1 MFKRILVVEHD
12 VMVRNVLVSI
22 FARENYEVLEAEGG
36 DEALKLLSMFDG
48 TVNLIISN
56 APPTSS
62 QLVSYKSGRILFF
75 KIDDALRQILERQA
89 GISAPSVKNLIAE
102 VERLLRTKTE

>member
-48 TVNLIISN
+48 TVNLIITDDR
-56 APPTSS
+56 PTSS
-62 QLVSYKSGRILFF
+62 QLLTYESGILFF
-75 KIDDALRQILERQA
+75 KIDDALRPILEQQA
-89 GISAPSVKNLIAE
+89 GISDPPVKDLIAE
-102 VERLLRTKTE
+102 VERLLRAKTE

>member
-48 TVNLIISN
+48 TVNLIITDDR
-56 APPTSS
+56 PTSS
-62 QLVSYKSGRILFF
+62 QLLTYESGILFF
-75 KIDDALRQILERQA
+75 KIDDALRQILEHQTA
-89 GISAPSVKNLIAE
+89 ISAPPIRDLVAE
-102 VERLLRTKTE
+102 VERLLRAKTE